1 MRRVVFILGVVVM
14 AACGGPQVPVHNGY
28 KSEKAKPWKKPKPI
42 ALDDKGEAKVEG
54 DLSYP
59 DMRRAK
65 WYAVDLPS
73 NGQLSLKLEITP
85 PGEAVN
91 DDFDLAYEVL
101 DPGFR
106 VIGKSDLEDEDAHE
120 VQKAKTLVDL
130 APGKYLVHLYLQ
142 GRMDT
147 AEYVLRVAFK
157 PTKASEVKSDF
168 PAQVEFVP
176 PLPMVALND
185 DTPPGYI
192 KKPAPPRPPGGGKRP
207 PPPPPPPGTKEPK
220 ETVTARIVGVSVGN
234 GGVEILIGRGTDS
247 KASNGMKATLKGIS
261 GAFEIGNCTPTTCRA
276 TIKGAT
282 ADQIKAAGGTV
293 VLTP

>member
-1 MRRVVFILGVVVM
+1 MRWIVLVLFAVAAG
-14 AACGGPQVPVHNGY
+14 ACGGPKVPVHNGY
-28 KSEKAKPWKKPKPI
+28 KSEKAKPWKKPKPL
-42 ALDDKGEAKVEG
+42 ALDDKGEAKADGE
-54 DLSYP
+54 LSYA

-73 NGQLSLKLEITP
+73 TGELSIKLEITP

-91 DDFDLAYEVL
+91 DEFDLAYEVL

-120 VQKAKTLVDL
+120 VQKAKTLLDL
-130 APGKYLVHLYLQ
+130 SPGRYLIHLYLQ

-147 AEYVLRVAFK
+147 AEYVVRVAFK
-157 PTKASEVKSDF
+157 ATKPADIKSDF

-185 DTPPGYI
+185 DTPAKY
-192 KKPAPPRPPGGGKRP
+192 KPQPPRPPRPPRPPGDPKKP
-207 PPPPPPPGTKEPK
+207 DKPEKK
-220 ETVTARIVGVSVGN
+220 ETVSARIVGMSIVT
-234 GGVEILIGRGTDS
+234 GGVQILVGRGTAS
-247 KASNGMKATLKGIS
+247 GASNGMKASLKGIS
-261 GAFEIGNCTPTTCRA
+261 GAFEIGSCSETTCRA
-276 TIKGAT
+276 TITGAT
-282 ADQIKAAGGTV
+282 ADQVKAAGGSV

>member
-1 MRRVVFILGVVVM
+1 M
-14 AACGGPQVPVHNGY
+14 AACGGPQVPAHNGY
-28 KSEKAKPWKKPKPI
+28 KSEKAKPWKKPKPLV
-42 ALDDKGEAKVEG
+42 LDDKGEAKAEG

-65 WYAVDLPS
+65 WFAIDLPS
-73 NGQLSLKLEITP
+73 NGELSLKLEITP

-120 VQKAKTLVDL
+120 VQKAKTLRDL
-130 APGKYLVHLYLQ
+130 VPGKYLVHLYLQ

-157 PTKASEVKSDF
+157 QTKPADVKSDF

-185 DTPPGYI
+185 DTPPGMI
-192 KKPAPPRPPGGGKRP
+192 KKPPPKGPRGGGGRP
-207 PPPPPPPGTKEPK
+207 PPPPPPPGKDVK
-220 ETVTARIVGVSVGN
+220 ETVTARIVGVSVVS
-234 GGVEILIGRGTDS
+234 GGVQILIGRGTAS
-247 KASNGMKATLKGIS
+247 KASNGMKAVLKGIS
-261 GAFEIGNCTPTTCRA
+261 GSYEIGSCTETTCRA
-276 TIKGAT
+276 TITGAT
-282 ADQIKAAGGTV
+282 ADQIKAAGGSV
-293 VLTP
+293 VLNP